1 MMADNQLPTLLK
13 AITQAENH
21 LRDLRTR
28 RDGIAAQLAETDAA
42 IETLKTA
49 RQAYITGEKGAKP
62 VDPGAIPTK
71 RLEAEGLR
79 DDLAAMDTAIAKAE
93 HGVVFA
99 EMAAEQCAQRLWT
112 PIEQQAIQDL
122 RHAIAR
128 LGVRAWRATAATGSS
143 ALTLYDYLKSHLTEA
158 ASLAEAQDGQ
168 APSMLDA
175 PLEGVPKD
183 LPEIIPTSTLIGFP
197 LRRQLRGEIYSSGDL
212 DHV

>member
-1 MMADNQLPTLLK
+1 MADNQLQTLLK
-13 AITQAENH
+13 GITQAETH

-28 RDGIAAQLAETDAA
+28 RDAIGDQLAETEAA
-42 IETLKTA
+42 IETLKAA
-49 RQAYITGEKGAKP
+49 RQAYITGEKGAKS

-79 DDLAAMDTAIAKAE
+79 DDLAALDLAIAKAE
-93 HGVVFA
+93 RGVVFA
-99 EMAAEQCAQRLWT
+99 EMAAEDHVRSLWV

-128 LGVRAWRATAATGSS
+128 LGVRAWRATAATSTTT
-143 ALTLYDYLKSHLTEA
+143 LTLRDYILSHLTEA
-158 ASLAEAQDGQ
+158 ERLAEAQDGR

-183 LPEIIPTSTLIGFP
+183 LPEIIPPSPLVGFS
-197 LRRQLRGEIYSSGDL
+197 LRRELRGEILSSGEL
-212 DHV
+212 AHV

>member
-1 MMADNQLPTLLK
+1 MADNQLPTLLK
-13 AITQAENH
+13 AITQAETH

-28 RDGIAAQLAETDAA
+28 RDGIAAQLAETEAA
-42 IETLKTA
+42 IETLKSA
-49 RQAYITGEKGAKP
+49 RQAYITGAKGAKP
-62 VDPGAIPTK
+62 VEPSALPAK

-79 DDLAAMDTAIAKAE
+79 DDLAALDTAIAKAE

-99 EMAAEQCAQRLWT
+99 EMDAEQCAQRLWV

-122 RHAIAR
+122 RFAIAR
-128 LGVRAWRATAATGSS
+128 LGVRAWRATAATGSTV
-143 ALTLYDYLKSHLTEA
+143 LTLRDYILSHLTEA
-158 ASLAEAQDGQ
+158 ERLTEAQEGQ

-183 LPEIIPTSTLIGFP
+183 LPEIIPPSPLVGFS
-197 LRRQLRGEIYSSGDL
+197 LRRELRGEIYSSGAL